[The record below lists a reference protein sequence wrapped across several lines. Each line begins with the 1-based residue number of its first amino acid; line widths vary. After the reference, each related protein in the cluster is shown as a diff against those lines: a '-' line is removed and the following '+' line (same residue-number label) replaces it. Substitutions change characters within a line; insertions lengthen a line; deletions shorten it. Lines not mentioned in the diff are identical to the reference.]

1 LLEARDV
8 TARYVMDFG
17 CGTGI
22 SIPLL
27 LEVLKAEQ
35 VIGLDPSRRSL
46 EIARETVANAN
57 VRLLTAEDY
66 VPHRQLDL
74 VFCSGVFHHIPVED
88 REKSLQYIYEAIC
101 PGGFSLYGRI
111 IRAIRLCFIP

>member
-1 LLEARDV
+1 MAEASWFDARILRAIANPLALEFVRGAGCDC
-8 TARYVMDFG
+8 AYVMDFG

-46 EIARETVANAN
+46 EIARETVASAN

-66 VPHRQLDL
+66 VPHRELDL
-74 VFCSGVFHHIPVED
+74 VFAAE
-88 REKSLQYIYEAIC
+88 
-101 PGGFSLYGRI
+101 FSI
-111 IRAIRLCFIP
+111 IFR